1 MRRTT
6 LLQKMLAQFGIE
18 KERVKLDWVSA
29 SEGDRF
35 AFLIN
40 EMTEQIRKLGPL
52 SLKVA
57 SGEQIQKAD
66 REAVHAKA

>member
-1 MRRTT
+1 
-6 LLQKMLAQFGIE
+6 MLAQFGIE

-35 AFLIN
+35 ALLIN

-52 SLKVA
+52 SLKIV
-57 SGEQIQKAD
+57 SGGQVQEAD